1 MTDMTNINGGSFHQG
16 SQYQKH
22 GYLSPEDEKN
32 MTQVLFEMI
41 MQETKLE
48 KHKQDLVEQ
57 SDFNLM
63 DGFQMMDEKNLGW
76 VSAP

>member
-1 MTDMTNINGGSFHQG
+1 MNDMTGVNGGSFIQG

-22 GYLSPEDEKN
+22 GYLSAEDEKN

-48 KHKQDLVEQ
+48 KHK
-57 SDFNLM
+57 
-63 DGFQMMDEKNLGW
+63 
-76 VSAP
+76 

>member
-1 MTDMTNINGGSFHQG
+1 MGGEHGEYPRGPPMTDMTNINGGSFHQG

-48 KHKQDLVEQ
+48 KHK
-57 SDFNLM
+57 
-63 DGFQMMDEKNLGW
+63 
-76 VSAP
+76 